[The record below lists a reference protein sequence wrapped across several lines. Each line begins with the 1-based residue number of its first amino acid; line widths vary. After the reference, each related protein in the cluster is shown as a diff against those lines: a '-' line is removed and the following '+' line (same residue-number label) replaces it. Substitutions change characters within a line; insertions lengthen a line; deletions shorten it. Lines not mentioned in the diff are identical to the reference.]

1 MNTQVSEII
10 NKLLKHDLTKR
21 QAIEQLSKLVP
32 EQQAELPLKQKL
44 DLSQR
49 KLEFDLSILNNYK
62 GVYDWNML
70 REFFH
75 YWSEP
80 NKSHT
85 KMRFEMEKTW
95 NLKGRLAT
103 WKKNAEKFDA
113 KFKDKNGK
121 SVMEQLNDIK
131 P

>member
-1 MNTQVSEII
+1 MNTQVTEII

-32 EQQAELPLKQKL
+32 EQQSELPIKPKQSLDYRKDLFWFSIYDFRHEYDMDLLK
-44 DLSQR
+44 D
-49 KLEFDLSILNNYK
+49 FY
-62 GVYDWNML
+62 
-70 REFFH
+70 H
-75 YWSEP
+75 YWSEI
-80 NKSHT
+80 NKSKT
-85 KMRFEMEKTW
+85 KMRFEMQKTW
-95 NLKGRLAT
+95 DLKGRLRT
-103 WKKNAEKFDA
+103 WKINAEKFDA